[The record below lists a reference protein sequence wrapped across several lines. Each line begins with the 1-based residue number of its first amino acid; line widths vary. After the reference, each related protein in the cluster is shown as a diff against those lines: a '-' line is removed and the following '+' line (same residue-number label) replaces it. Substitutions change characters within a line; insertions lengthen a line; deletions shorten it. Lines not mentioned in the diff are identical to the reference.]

1 MARITAVVPSCSSC
15 STAIVDLGEVVV
27 GELDAFDRA
36 DRLAADQ
43 HLVVGHEL
51 AGVLEEQVVLVAAAA
66 AEEDDAERDH
76 DHRQGRDHR
85 DSRRGDPPAWRRAF
99 LLA

>member
-1 MARITAVVPSCSSC
+1 MQFLFDR
-15 STAIVDLGEVVV
+15 DLDFGEVVV

-43 HLVVGHEL
+43 DLVVGHEL

-66 AEEDDAERDH
+66 AEEDHAERDH
-76 DHRQGRDHR
+76 DHRQADDRP
-85 DSRRGDPPAWRRAF
+85 RRGQASSPDSAPGFSPR
-99 LLA
+99 LLG